1 MFQSIPLKKL
11 APSPRNVRKT
21 SDEAADAQLKSD
33 IAARGILQNLVVRK
47 ASRGRF
53 EVEAGSR
60 RLAALQALAS
70 EGVLASDH
78 EVTCLVIEGGEA
90 EAREA
95 SLAENF
101 QRLAMN
107 PADEAQAFA
116 SIIEA
121 GASVEDVARRFGL
134 TVRFV
139 EGRLRLASL
148 APCVFEALAE
158 GAITLDAAKAYGAT
172 STVERQAQVFEELN
186 GAWYPATPDTIRRMV
201 LNATVRGSDPRAV
214 LVGRDAYLAAGG
226 RIERALFD
234 DDQSESWIDIALL
247 EELAGKAMADAS
259 EAKAAETGLAWVRP
273 TLDCY
278 VSHELIEGLTRMP
291 CEPAPLGED
300 DVRQLSELQA
310 QYDEQAAILEDENS
324 SEDEVAAA
332 ETELARIDRAMRALY
347 DRPPVLADAL
357 KPEAGAF
364 LVLSREGVPT
374 LVAQYYGEAN
384 APPADDGIIEPVTQA
399 SEGKPKAAALSQR
412 LLDEL
417 AMQRRDILALH
428 LAHDP
433 ALALDL
439 MVFTLADRDSSD
451 WRTRP
456 AITITGSAP
465 HGPVPGFGA
474 KDAPATAALA
484 EFTGSLNESWRTG
497 ASECERFAAFRALP
511 EEGRSAWL
519 GFVVARTLIASLN
532 TDGER
537 RISLHD
543 ALGALLE
550 IEMAHWWRPTAAN
563 FFDRVPKARILE
575 AFDAIGGPELVSRY
589 AGSKK
594 ADLAAAAE
602 RIFSGNFI
610 AETGAKERAL
620 AWVPAVMRFPAAGDA
635 PEEEIPAAV
644 EDAAADEIPEAEE
657 DMPEDETVEHAA

>member
-21 SDEAADAQLKSD
+21 SDAAADAQLKSD
-33 IAARGILQNLVVRK
+33 IAARGLLQNLVVRK
-47 ASRGRF
+47 ASRGKF
-53 EVEAGSR
+53 EVEAGGR
-60 RLAALQALAS
+60 RLAALRALAEES
-70 EGVLASDH
+70 LLASGH
-78 EVTCLVIEGGEA
+78 EVTCLVLEGDEA
-90 EAREA
+90 EVREA
-95 SLAENF
+95 GLAENF

-139 EGRLRLASL
+139 EGRLRLAAL

-158 GAITLDAAKAYGAT
+158 GAITLEMAKAYGAT
-172 STVERQAQVFEELN
+172 SDVDRQARVFEELN
-186 GAWYPATPDTIRRMV
+186 TAWYEGTPDTIRRMV

-214 LVGRDAYLAAGG
+214 LVGREAYLAAGG
-226 RIERALFD
+226 RIERELFD
-234 DDQSESWIDIALL
+234 DDESESWIDIALL
-247 EELAGKAMADAS
+247 EDLAGKAMAEAA

-278 VSHELIEGLTRMP
+278 VGHELIGGLTRLP
-291 CEPAPLGED
+291 REPAPLGEE
-300 DVRQLSELQA
+300 DVRQLTELEA
-310 QYDEQAAILEDENS
+310 QYDDQAGILEDEDS
-324 SEDEVAAA
+324 SEEDIAAA
-332 ETELARIDRAMRALY
+332 ETELARIDRAMRALN
-347 DRPPVLADAL
+347 DRPPVLADDL
-357 KPEAGAF
+357 KQGAGAF
-364 LVLSREGVPT
+364 LVLSRDGVPS
-374 LVAQYYGEAN
+374 LIPQFFSQAG
-384 APPADDGIIEPVTQA
+384 APTADDGILEPVSQT
-399 SEGKPKAAALSQR
+399 SEGKAKGAALSQR
-412 LLDEL
+412 LIDEL
-417 AMQRRDILALH
+417 AMQRRDILGLH
-428 LAHDP
+428 LAHEP

-451 WRTRP
+451 WRTKQ
-456 AITITGSAP
+456 AVTITGPVP
-465 HGPVPGFGA
+465 HGPVSGFEA

-484 EFTGSLNESWRTG
+484 EFTGSLDESWR
-497 ASECERFAAFRALP
+497 AADSEIERFAAFRSLP
-511 EEGRSAWL
+511 EEARGTWL

-537 RISLHD
+537 RIPLHD
-543 ALGALLE
+543 TLGALLE

-575 AFDAIGGPELVSRY
+575 ALDAVGGPELVSRY

-610 AETGAKERAL
+610 AEAGIKERAQ
-620 AWVPAVMRFPAAGDA
+620 AWVPSVMRFSATEDA
-635 PEEEIPAAV
+635 PEEQVPDTPEDAPGEIPDAV
-644 EDAAADEIPEAEE
+644 EE
-657 DMPEDETVEHAA
+657 MQEDETVEHAA